1 MTTIY
6 DDNIVELINLL
17 NTNTMVLDGFNRA
30 IVGYVFDNNETR
42 IAYSVNHILDIL
54 MERDNMSYIEAQE
67 FYYSNIMSLKVDD
80 MAMPIFVNCN
90 NKGLC

>member
-1 MTTIY
+1 MIKITNE
-6 DDNIVELINLL
+6 DNIVELINLL

-54 MERDNMSYIEAQE
+54 MERDNLSYIEAQE
-67 FYYSNIMSLKVDD
+67 FHYFNIECLKVGD
-80 MAMPIFVNCN
+80 MALPIFVNCN
-90 NKGLC
+90 I